1 MKKLKHGEKEAGKL
15 IFTSEESV
23 ESSLEYIVDGV
34 VELNYELNDGIRTR
48 SLFLKKLRGIPIKRS
63 VYFFT
68 LKDRILRCFDSYDPR
83 DFRINKEQDY
93 KRNRL
98 FYAIIANRISGS

>member
-1 MKKLKHGEKEAGKL
+1 MERKKLSKM

-83 DFRINKEQDY
+83 DFRINRNKIQ
-93 KRNRL
+93 RNRL

>member
-1 MKKLKHGEKEAGKL
+1 MERKKQAKL

-48 SLFLKKLRGIPIKRS
+48 SLFLKKLREFQS
-63 VYFFT
+63 
-68 LKDRILRCFDSYDPR
+68 R
-83 DFRINKEQDY
+83 DQS
-93 KRNRL
+93 
-98 FYAIIANRISGS
+98 ISSL